1 MMPNDEED
9 EFEEIIPEELLPK
22 LTPGQIAKV
31 DQIRATAKDIALSG
45 MKEGRDPEE
54 TIVETI
60 EELLKLKEIKP
71 DE

>member
-1 MMPNDEED
+1 MMPDDEED

-22 LTPGQIAKV
+22 LRPGQIAEI
-31 DQIRATAKDIALSG
+31 DQIRAKAKDIGLSG

-54 TIVETI
+54 TVVDVV
-60 EELLKLKEIKP
+60 EELLKLREIKP